1 MSVGIHIGVLDH
13 NPRIK
18 CDVEDASNAFDQPL
32 NVLLA
37 SLESSSEAGFYDVC
51 GPGGRH
57 CFGRSELD
65 HGPAS
70 AFAALAELAS
80 AKTPKVAAHLSP
92 FARLDRP
99 ILLMPYNSAFPLA
112 GRHCYVLSAHDVQ
125 KSLVSLAPAIEIEP
139 DSKDISDQHAE
150 DINDCLNE
158 EFEELQTA
166 WLLLFEA
173 SRLSI
178 ANERALLFC

>member
-13 NPRIK
+13 NPKIK
-18 CDVEDASNAFDQPL
+18 SDVEDASNAFDQPL
-32 NVLLA
+32 GVLLG
-37 SLESSSEAGFYDVC
+37 SLEASSEAGFYGVF
-51 GPGGRH
+51 GNSGLT
-57 CFGRSELD
+57 CFGRSALD
-65 HGPAS
+65 DGPAS
-70 AFAALAELAS
+70 SFAALATLAS
-80 AKTPKVAAHLSP
+80 SKIPKVAAHLSP
-92 FARLDRP
+92 FVHLDRP
-99 ILLMPYNSAFPLA
+99 VLLMPYNSAFPLA
-112 GRHCYVLSAHDVQ
+112 GRFCYVLSAHDVR

-139 DSKDISDQHAE
+139 DSTDISDQHAE

-178 ANERALLFC
+178 ASEKALLFC